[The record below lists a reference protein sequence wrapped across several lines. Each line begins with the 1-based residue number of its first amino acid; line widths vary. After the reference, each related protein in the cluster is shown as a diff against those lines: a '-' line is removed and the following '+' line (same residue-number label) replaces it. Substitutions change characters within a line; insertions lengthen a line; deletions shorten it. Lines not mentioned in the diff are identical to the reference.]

1 MPVKFYSLIIF
12 TGLFWFYCLYWAF
25 KNQKRITTPV
35 DFFIHGRQLP
45 GWVFIIVATGI
56 TFSGWIFFIHP
67 SLIFMNGMPYSMTS
81 LCAIG
86 IPLLGI
92 VFLKRQWMLSKK
104 YGFVTPSE
112 MMGVYFRSEFIRILI
127 VIITLGFAIPF
138 IAMQLSLGG
147 MLISILSDDIIDAGL
162 ASFLIGGVIVFYL
175 SISGI
180 KSIVYIDTIQFLL
193 VIFGMI
199 SIGFITLDLIGGWDL
214 LNESLSR
221 ISNIKKNLFNLKES
235 YSSYLAI
242 PGTIRLAE
250 IVDKK
255 MFYSGIWTSSMI
267 LTFVFALTGIQMS
280 PNFLMLV
287 FSSKEVKPFAA
298 QQVWF
303 SAFVIGLIFIFFTII
318 VGVGSNLLGANNIIN
333 ETGNNISKILPGI
346 IFPNKMESLIPHL
359 INTIG
364 EYSPLFFGIL
374 AICAIASVQSTSY
387 FYLSSSAIVTR
398 DIVKRFFLKKMNNE
412 KQIFSSRI
420 LLGLFFIISLAL
432 SIQSLETILSVGIL
446 SLSIACQ
453 MFVPLIAIC
462 YFPWL
467 TKQGVGLGIVV
478 GIIAVLSTDIV
489 GQTLFGDF
497 IKWNKWPL
505 TIHSSVWGILF
516 NLIAS
521 ISISFVTQDAKETN
535 HRQKFHDFIDDHKSH
550 SIMRKSL
557 KPSAW
562 IVAVTW
568 IFFALGPGSIIGN
581 DIFGKPGDIESWSF
595 GAPSI
600 WVWEIISW
608 ILGIILIW
616 FLAVKMEMS
625 TSPEKNIIPQTE
637 DISSSLRG

>member
-1 MPVKFYSLIIF
+1 MPVEFYSLLVFI
-12 TGLFWFYCLYWAF
+12 GLFWFYCLFWAF
-25 KNQKRITTPV
+25 KNQKRTTTPV
-35 DFFIHGRQLP
+35 DFFIHERQLP

-56 TFSGWIFFIHP
+56 TFSGWIFFVHP

-112 MMGVYFRSEFIRILI
+112 MMGVYFKSEFIRILI

-147 MLISILSDDIIDAGL
+147 ILISILSDDIIGAGS
-162 ASFLIGGVIVFYL
+162 ASFLIGGVIIFYL

-193 VIFGMI
+193 VIFGVV
-199 SIGFITLDLIGGWDL
+199 SIGFITLDLVGGWDL

-242 PGTIRLAE
+242 PGTIKLTE
-250 IVDKK
+250 IVDKE

-303 SAFVIGLIFIFFTII
+303 SAFLIGLIFIFFTII

-333 ETGNNISKILPGI
+333 ESGNNISKILPSV
-346 IFPNKMESLIPHL
+346 IFPNEMESLVPHL
-359 INTIG
+359 INIIG

-398 DIVKRFFLKKMNNE
+398 DIVKRFFLKNMNNE

-432 SIQSLETILSVGIL
+432 SIQSLETILSVGIF

-489 GQTLFGDF
+489 AQTLFGDF

-505 TIHSSVWGILF
+505 TIHSSVWGVLF

-535 HRQKFHDFIDDHKSH
+535 HRQKFHDFIDDYKSH

-562 IVAVTW
+562 IVTVTW

-581 DIFGKPGDIESWSF
+581 NIFGKPGDIESWSF
-595 GAPSI
+595 GIPSI

-625 TSPEKNIIPQTE
+625 TSPEKNIIAQTE
-637 DISSSLRG
+637 DISSSSRG

>member
-1 MPVKFYSLIIF
+1 MPTKFYSLIIF
-12 TGLFWFYCLYWAF
+12 VGLFWFYCSYWAF
-25 KNQKRITTPV
+25 KNQKKAIMPV
-35 DFFIHGRQLP
+35 DFFIYGRQLP

-56 TFSGWIFFIHP
+56 TFSGWLFFVHP
-67 SLIFMNGMPYSMTS
+67 SLIFMNGMPYSVTS

-112 MMGVYFRSEFIRILI
+112 MMGVYFKSEFIRVLI

-147 MLISILSDDIIDAGL
+147 ILISILSDNIIGAGS
-162 ASFLIGGVIVFYL
+162 ASFLIGGVIIFYL
-175 SISGI
+175 GISGI
-180 KSIVYIDTIQFLL
+180 KSIVYIDTIQFLF
-193 VIFGMI
+193 VIFGVV
-199 SIGFITLDLIGGWDL
+199 SVGFITLDLVGGWDL

-235 YSSYLAI
+235 YSSYLSI
-242 PGTIRLAE
+242 PGTIKLAE
-250 IVDKK
+250 ILDKK

-303 SAFVIGLIFIFFTII
+303 SAFLIGLIFIFFTII
-318 VGVGSNLLGANNIIN
+318 VGVGSNLLGANNVIN
-333 ETGNNISKILPGI
+333 ESGNNISKILPSV
-346 IFPNKMESLIPHL
+346 IFPNKMESLVPHL

-364 EYSPLFFGIL
+364 EYSPLFFGVL

-398 DIVKRFFLKKMNNE
+398 DIVKRFFLKNMNNE
-412 KQIFSSRI
+412 KQILSSRI
-420 LLGLFFIISLAL
+420 VLGLFFIISLAL
-432 SIQSLETILSVGIL
+432 SIQSLETILSIGIF

-467 TKQGVGLGIVV
+467 TKQGVGSGIVV
-478 GIIAVLSTDIV
+478 GIIAVFSTDIV
-489 GQTLFGDF
+489 GQMLYGDF
-497 IKWNKWPL
+497 IMWNKWPL
-505 TIHSSVWGILF
+505 TIHSSVWGVLF
-516 NLIAS
+516 NLITS
-521 ISISFVTQDAKETN
+521 ISISFITQDVKETN
-535 HRQKFHDFIDDHKSH
+535 HKQKFHDFIDEHKSH

-562 IVAVTW
+562 IVTVTW

-581 DIFGKPGDIESWSF
+581 NMFGKPADIESWSF

-600 WVWEIISW
+600 WIWEIISW

-616 FLAVKMEMS
+616 FMAVKMEM
-625 TSPEKNIIPQTE
+625 
-637 DISSSLRG
+637 

>member
-1 MPVKFYSLIIF
+1 MPAKFYSLVIF
-12 TGLFWFYCLYWAF
+12 IGLFWFYCLYWSF
-25 KNQKRITTPV
+25 KNQKRIMTPV
-35 DFFIHGRQLP
+35 DFFIYGRQLP
-45 GWVFIIVATGI
+45 GWVFIIVATGTI
-56 TFSGWIFFIHP
+56 FSGWIFFVHP

-112 MMGVYFRSEFIRILI
+112 MMGVYFKSEFIRILI

-147 MLISILSDDIIDAGL
+147 ILISILSDDIIGAGL
-162 ASFLIGGVIVFYL
+162 ASFLIGGVIIFYL

-180 KSIVYIDTIQFLL
+180 KSVIYIDTIQFLF
-193 VIFGMI
+193 VIFGVV
-199 SIGFITLDLIGGWDL
+199 SIGFITLDLVGGWDL

-242 PGTIRLAE
+242 PGTIKLTE
-250 IVDKK
+250 ILDKK

-303 SAFVIGLIFIFFTII
+303 SAFLIGLIFIFFTII

-333 ETGNNISKILPGI
+333 ESGNNISKILPSV
-346 IFPNKMESLIPHL
+346 IFPNEMESLVPHL

-398 DIVKRFFLKKMNNE
+398 DIVKRFFLKNMNNE

-432 SIQSLETILSVGIL
+432 SIQSLETILSIGIF

-505 TIHSSVWGILF
+505 TIHSSVWGVLF

-535 HRQKFHDFIDDHKSH
+535 HRQKFHDFIDDYKSH
-550 SIMRKSL
+550 SIMRRSL

-581 DIFGKPGDIESWSF
+581 NIFGKPGDIESWSF
-595 GAPSI
+595 GIPSI

-625 TSPEKNIIPQTE
+625 TSPEKNIIAQTE
-637 DISSSLRG
+637 DIGSSLRG

>member
-1 MPVKFYSLIIF
+1 MPVKFYSLIICI
-12 TGLFWFYCLYWAF
+12 GLFWFYCLYWAF
-25 KNQKRITTPV
+25 KNQKRIITPV

-45 GWVFIIVATGI
+45 GWVFIIVATGTI
-56 TFSGWIFFIHP
+56 FSGWIFFVHP

-81 LCAIG
+81 LCVIG

-112 MMGVYFRSEFIRILI
+112 MMGTYFRSEFIRILI

-147 MLISILSDDIIDAGL
+147 ILISILSDDIIGAGS
-162 ASFLIGGVIVFYL
+162 ASFLIGGVIIFYL

-193 VIFGMI
+193 VIFGVV
-199 SIGFITLDLIGGWDL
+199 SIGFITLDLVGGWDL

-221 ISNIKKNLFNLKES
+221 VSNIKKNLFNLKES

-250 IVDKK
+250 ILDTKI
-255 MFYSGIWTSSMI
+255 FYGGIWTSSMI

-303 SAFVIGLIFIFFTII
+303 SAFLIGLIFIFFTII

-333 ETGNNISKILPGI
+333 ESGNNISKILPSV
-346 IFPNKMESLIPHL
+346 IFPNETESLIPHL

-364 EYSPLFFGIL
+364 EYSPLFSGIL

-398 DIVKRFFLKKMNNE
+398 DIVKRFFLKNMNNE

-420 LLGLFFIISLAL
+420 VLGLFFIISLAL
-432 SIQSLETILSVGIL
+432 SIQSLETILSVGIF

-497 IKWNKWPL
+497 IIWNKWPL
-505 TIHSSVWGILF
+505 TIHSSVWGVLF

-521 ISISFVTQDAKETN
+521 ISISFITQDAKEAN
-535 HRQKFHDFIDDHKSH
+535 HKQKFHDFIDDYKSH

-562 IVAVTW
+562 IVTVTW

-581 DIFGKPGDIESWSF
+581 NIFGKPGDIESWSF

-625 TSPEKNIIPQTE
+625 TSPEKNIIAQTE
-637 DISSSLRG
+637 DISSSSRG

>member
-1 MPVKFYSLIIF
+1 MPAKFYSLIIF
-12 TGLFWFYCLYWAF
+12 IGLFWFYCLYWAF
-25 KNQKRITTPV
+25 KNQKKTTTPV
-35 DFFIHGRQLP
+35 DFFIHERRLP

-56 TFSGWIFFIHP
+56 IFSGWIFFIHP

-112 MMGVYFRSEFIRILI
+112 MMGVYFKSEFIRILI

-147 MLISILSDDIIDAGL
+147 ILISILSDDIIGAGS
-162 ASFLIGGVIVFYL
+162 ASFLIGGVIIFYL

-193 VIFGMI
+193 VIFGVV
-199 SIGFITLDLIGGWDL
+199 SIGFITLDLVGGWDL

-242 PGTIRLAE
+242 PGTIKLAE

-255 MFYSGIWTSSMI
+255 MFYSGIWTTSMI

-303 SAFVIGLIFIFFTII
+303 SAFLIGLIFIFFTII
-318 VGVGSNLLGANNIIN
+318 AGVSSNLLGANNIIN
-333 ETGNNISKILPGI
+333 EAGDNISKILPSI
-346 IFPNKMESLIPHL
+346 IFPNKIESLIPHL

-364 EYSPLFFGIL
+364 EYSPLFFGVL

-387 FYLSSSAIVTR
+387 FYLSSSAIVAR

-432 SIQSLETILSVGIL
+432 SILSLETILSVGIL

-625 TSPEKNIIPQTE
+625 TSPEKNIIAQTE
-637 DISSSLRG
+637 DISSSSRG

>member
-1 MPVKFYSLIIF
+1 MPVKFYSLIFFI
-12 TGLFWFYCLYWAF
+12 GLFWFYCLYWAF
-25 KNQKRITTPV
+25 KNQNKTKTPV
-35 DFFIHGRQLP
+35 DFFIYERQLP
-45 GWVFIIVATGI
+45 GWVFIIVATGTI
-56 TFSGWIFFIHP
+56 FSGWIFFVHP

-112 MMGVYFRSEFIRILI
+112 MMGVYFKSEFIRILI

-147 MLISILSDDIIDAGL
+147 ILISILSDDIIGAGS
-162 ASFLIGGVIVFYL
+162 ASFLIGGVIIFYL

-193 VIFGMI
+193 VIFGVV
-199 SIGFITLDLIGGWDL
+199 SIGFITLDLVGGWDL

-242 PGTIRLAE
+242 PGTIKLAE
-250 IVDKK
+250 ILDKK

-303 SAFVIGLIFIFFTII
+303 SAFLIGLIFIFFTII
-318 VGVGSNLLGANNIIN
+318 IGVGSNLLGANNIIN
-333 ETGNNISKILPGI
+333 ESGNNISKILPSV
-346 IFPNKMESLIPHL
+346 IFPNKMESLVPHL

-398 DIVKRFFLKKMNNE
+398 DIVKRFFLKNMNNE

-432 SIQSLETILSVGIL
+432 SMQSLETILSIGIF

-478 GIIAVLSTDIV
+478 GIIAVLGTDIV

-505 TIHSSVWGILF
+505 TIHSSVWGVLF

-521 ISISFVTQDAKETN
+521 ISISFITQDAKETN
-535 HRQKFHDFIDDHKSH
+535 HRQKFHDFIDDYKSH

-562 IVAVTW
+562 IVTVTW

-581 DIFGKPGDIESWSF
+581 NIFGKPGDIESWSF
-595 GAPSI
+595 GTPSI

-625 TSPEKNIIPQTE
+625 TSPEKNIIAQTE
-637 DISSSLRG
+637 DISSSSRG

>member
-1 MPVKFYSLIIF
+1 
-12 TGLFWFYCLYWAF
+12 
-25 KNQKRITTPV
+25 
-35 DFFIHGRQLP
+35 
-45 GWVFIIVATGI
+45 
-56 TFSGWIFFIHP
+56 
-67 SLIFMNGMPYSMTS
+67 
-81 LCAIG
+81 
-86 IPLLGI
+86 
-92 VFLKRQWMLSKK
+92 MLSKK

-398 DIVKRFFLKKMNNE
+398 DIVKRFFLKKMSNE

-432 SIQSLETILSVGIL
+432 SILSLETILSVGIL

>member
-1 MPVKFYSLIIF
+1 MPAKFYSLIIF
-12 TGLFWFYCLYWAF
+12 IGLFWFYCLYWAF
-25 KNQKRITTPV
+25 KNQRTTTTPV

-45 GWVFIIVATGI
+45 GWVFVIVATGI
-56 TFSGWIFFIHP
+56 IFSGWIFFIHP
-67 SLIFMNGMPYSMTS
+67 GLIFMNGMPYSMTS

-104 YGFVTPSE
+104 YGFVTPGE
-112 MMGVYFRSEFIRILI
+112 MMGVYFKSEFIRILI

-147 MLISILSDDIIDAGL
+147 MLISILSDNIISAEL
-162 ASFLIGGVIVFYL
+162 ASFLIGGVIIFYL

-180 KSIVYIDTIQFLL
+180 KSIVFIDTIQFLL
-193 VIFGMI
+193 VIFGVV
-199 SIGFITLDLIGGWDL
+199 SIGFITLDLVGGWDL

-242 PGTIRLAE
+242 PGTIKLAE

-255 MFYSGIWTSSMI
+255 IFYNGIWTSSMI

-303 SAFVIGLIFIFFTII
+303 SAFLIGLIFIFFTII

-333 ETGNNISKILPGI
+333 ETGNNISKILPSI
-346 IFPNKMESLIPHL
+346 IFPNKIENLIPHL

-364 EYSPLFFGIL
+364 EYSPLFFGVL

-432 SIQSLETILSVGIL
+432 SIQSLETILSVGIF

-478 GIIAVLSTDIV
+478 GIVAVLGTDIV
-489 GQTLFGDF
+489 GQTLLGDF

-505 TIHSSVWGILF
+505 TIHSSVWGVLF
-516 NLIAS
+516 NLITS
-521 ISISFVTQDAKETN
+521 ISISFITQDTKETN
-535 HRQKFHDFIDDHKSH
+535 HRQKFHAFIDDHKSH

-562 IVAVTW
+562 IVTIAW

-581 DIFGKPGDIESWSF
+581 NIFGKPGDIESWSF

-625 TSPEKNIIPQTE
+625 TSPEKNIIAQTE
-637 DISSSLRG
+637 DIGSGLRG

>member
-1 MPVKFYSLIIF
+1 MPIKFYSLIIF
-12 TGLFWFYCLYWAF
+12 TGFFWFYCLYWAF
-25 KNQKRITTPV
+25 KNQKKITIPV
-35 DFFIHGRQLP
+35 DFFIYGRQLP

-56 TFSGWIFFIHP
+56 IFSGWIFFVHP

-81 LCAIG
+81 LCVIG

-112 MMGVYFRSEFIRILI
+112 MMGVYFKSEFIRILI

-147 MLISILSDDIIDAGL
+147 MLISILSDDIIGAGS
-162 ASFLIGGVIVFYL
+162 ASFLIGSVIILYL
-175 SISGI
+175 SINGI
-180 KSIVYIDTIQFLL
+180 KSIIYIDTIQFLL
-193 VIFGMI
+193 VIFGVI
-199 SIGFITLDLIGGWDL
+199 SIGFITLDLVGGWDL

-235 YSSYLAI
+235 YSSYLSM
-242 PGTIRLAE
+242 PGTIKLTE
-250 IVDKK
+250 ILDKK

-287 FSSKEVKPFAA
+287 FSSKEVKPFAT

-303 SAFVIGLIFIFFTII
+303 SAFLIGLIFIFFTII

-333 ETGNNISKILPGI
+333 ESGNNISKILPST
-346 IFPNKMESLIPHL
+346 IFPNEIESLVPHL

-398 DIVKRFFLKKMNNE
+398 DIVKRFFLKNMNNE
-412 KQIFSSRI
+412 KQIFFSRI
-420 LLGLFFIISLAL
+420 LLGLFFIISLTL
-432 SIQSLETILSVGIL
+432 SIQSSETILSVGIF

-478 GIIAVLSTDIV
+478 GIIAVLSTDVV
-489 GQTLFGDF
+489 GQMLFGDF

-505 TIHSSVWGILF
+505 TIHSSVWGVLF

-521 ISISFVTQDAKETN
+521 ISISFITQDAKETN
-535 HRQKFHDFIDDHKSH
+535 HRQKFHDFIDDYKSH
-550 SIMRKSL
+550 SIMRRSL

-562 IVAVTW
+562 IVTVTW
-568 IFFALGPGSIIGN
+568 VFFALGPGSIIGN
-581 DIFGKPGDIESWSF
+581 NIFGKPGDIESWSF
-595 GAPSI
+595 GTPSI

-608 ILGIILIW
+608 ILGIMLIW

-625 TSPEKNIIPQTE
+625 TSLEKNIIPQTE
-637 DISSSLRG
+637 DISSSSRG

>member
-12 TGLFWFYCLYWAF
+12 LGLFWFYCLYWAF
-25 KNQKRITTPV
+25 KNQKRVITPV

-45 GWVFIIVATGI
+45 GWVFIIVATGTI
-56 TFSGWIFFIHP
+56 FSGWIFFIHP

-81 LCAIG
+81 LCVIG

-92 VFLKRQWMLSKK
+92 AFLKRQWMLSKK
-104 YGFVTPSE
+104 YGFVTPGE

-147 MLISILSDDIIDAGL
+147 MLISILSDDIIGAGL
-162 ASFLIGGVIVFYL
+162 ASFLIGGVIILYL
-175 SISGI
+175 SIGGI

-193 VIFGMI
+193 VIFGVV
-199 SIGFITLDLIGGWDL
+199 SIGFITLDLVGGWDL

-242 PGTIRLAE
+242 PGTIKLAE

-303 SAFVIGLIFIFFTII
+303 SAFLIGLIFIFFTII
-318 VGVGSNLLGANNIIN
+318 AGVSSNLLGANNIIN
-333 ETGNNISKILPGI
+333 EAGDNISKILPSI
-346 IFPNKMESLIPHL
+346 IFPNKIESLIPHL

-364 EYSPLFFGIL
+364 EYSPLFFGVL

-387 FYLSSSAIVTR
+387 FYLSSSAIVAR

-432 SIQSLETILSVGIL
+432 SILSLETILSVGIL
-446 SLSIACQ
+446 L
-453 MFVPLIAIC
+453 L
-462 YFPWL
+462 
-467 TKQGVGLGIVV
+467 
-478 GIIAVLSTDIV
+478 
-489 GQTLFGDF
+489 
-497 IKWNKWPL
+497 
-505 TIHSSVWGILF
+505 
-516 NLIAS
+516 
-521 ISISFVTQDAKETN
+521 
-535 HRQKFHDFIDDHKSH
+535 
-550 SIMRKSL
+550 
-557 KPSAW
+557 
-562 IVAVTW
+562 
-568 IFFALGPGSIIGN
+568 
-581 DIFGKPGDIESWSF
+581 
-595 GAPSI
+595 
-600 WVWEIISW
+600 
-608 ILGIILIW
+608 
-616 FLAVKMEMS
+616 
-625 TSPEKNIIPQTE
+625 
-637 DISSSLRG
+637 

>member
-1 MPVKFYSLIIF
+1 MPAKFYSLITFI
-12 TGLFWFYCLYWAF
+12 GLFWVYCLYCAF

-35 DFFIHGRQLP
+35 DFFIHERQLP

-56 TFSGWIFFIHP
+56 TFSGWIFFVHP

-81 LCAIG
+81 LCVIG

-112 MMGVYFRSEFIRILI
+112 MMGVYFKSEFIRILI

-147 MLISILSDDIIDAGL
+147 ILISILSDDIIGAGS
-162 ASFLIGGVIVFYL
+162 ASFLIGGVIIFYL
-175 SISGI
+175 SMSGI

-193 VIFGMI
+193 VIFGVV
-199 SIGFITLDLIGGWDL
+199 SVGFITLDLVGGWDL

-235 YSSYLAI
+235 YNSYLAI
-242 PGTIRLAE
+242 PGTIKLTE
-250 IVDKK
+250 ILDKK
-255 MFYSGIWTSSMI
+255 IFYGGIWTSSMI

-298 QQVWF
+298 QQVLF
-303 SAFVIGLIFIFFTII
+303 SAFLIGLILIFFTII
-318 VGVGSNLLGANNIIN
+318 VGVGANLLGANNIIN
-333 ETGNNISKILPGI
+333 ESGNNISRILPSV
-346 IFPNKMESLIPHL
+346 IFPNEMGSLVPHL

-374 AICAIASVQSTSY
+374 ALCAIASVQSTSY

-398 DIVKRFFLKKMNNE
+398 DIVKRFFLKNMNNE

-467 TKQGVGLGIVV
+467 TKEGVGSGIVV

-497 IKWNKWPL
+497 IPWNKWPL
-505 TIHSSVWGILF
+505 TIHSSVWGVLF

-521 ISISFVTQDAKETN
+521 ISISFITQNTKETN
-535 HRQKFHDFIDDHKSH
+535 HRQKFHDFIDDYKSH

-562 IVAVTW
+562 IVTVTW

-581 DIFGKPGDIESWSF
+581 DIFGKPDEIESWSF

-608 ILGIILIW
+608 ILGIILVW
-616 FLAVKMEMS
+616 FLAIKMEMS
-625 TSPEKNIIPQTE
+625 TSPEKNIIAQTE
-637 DISSSLRG
+637 DISGSLRG